1 MAILFVSK
9 TGNVIKFA
17 SSVSGVVLRKQEIK
31 IDRCYIP
38 VF

>member
-1 MAILFVSK
+1 MAIVFVSK
-9 TGNVIKFA
+9 TRNVIECA
-17 SSVSGVVLRKQEIK
+17 SSVSGVLLRKQEIK